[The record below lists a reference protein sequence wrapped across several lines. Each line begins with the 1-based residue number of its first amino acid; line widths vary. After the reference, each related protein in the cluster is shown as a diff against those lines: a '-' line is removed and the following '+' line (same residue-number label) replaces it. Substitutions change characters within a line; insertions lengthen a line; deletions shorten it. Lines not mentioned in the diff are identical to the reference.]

1 MHAMS
6 RASVA
11 RSLALLL
18 TGLLLLSVTGCQKP
32 NSLLR
37 REGQEAIWRND
48 YATADAR
55 YSQAVKQDA
64 TDWKSQYFIG
74 VVRIKQ
80 GRYLDAQL
88 ALEKA
93 LTLRPRMG
101 DETSDIL
108 DSLAEAIYAQ
118 NQPAT
123 LSAMLQKAA
132 EEYGNVRD
140 YTRQGTYLG
149 KLGDV
154 DGAKLAFR
162 KAIKM
167 ADPSDPQPFIALAD
181 YLESAGDTQGAI
193 RALKMA
199 YYIMPRSE
207 KLAERFRHYGI
218 VPGPT
223 VPIEPER

>member
-1 MHAMS
+1 MHATS
-6 RASVA
+6 RAFA
-11 RSLALLL
+11 PRTLAALLGGLLL
-18 TGLLLLSVTGCQKP
+18 TLAVGCQEP

-37 REGQEAIWRND
+37 RQGMEALWAND
-48 YATADAR
+48 VARADNR
-55 YSQAVKQDA
+55 FTKAVKQDP
-64 TDWKSQYFIG
+64 TDWKSQYYVG

-80 GRYLDAQL
+80 GQALEAQL
-88 ALEKA
+88 VLEKA
-93 LTLRPRMG
+93 LTLRPREG
-101 DETSDIL
+101 DETQDIL
-108 DSLAEAIYAQ
+108 DSLAESIYAQ
-118 NQPAT
+118 NQPAN

-132 EEYGNVRD
+132 DEYGTVRD

-149 KLGDV
+149 KIGDV

-167 ADPSDPQPFIALAD
+167 AQKDDPQPFIALAD

-199 YYIMPRSE
+199 YSIMPRSE
-207 KLAERFRHYGI
+207 RLAERFRHYGI